1 MITIQNYIVNLFTPE
16 LLEAIG
22 WTIIH
27 SLWQG
32 ALVAVLLTIVLNTL
46 KHNASTN
53 RYVVSVTALFAMLQI
68 SLFTF
73 FTVYEPH
80 ADFSHLTAPSAII
93 GNEIPNF
100 AANSGNLGS
109 ENLSIRETS
118 ISEDIA
124 ASIQFVKQGIANNL
138 NYVVILWFI
147 GVSLFTIRFLG
158 GLLYVNRLKTK
169 MVGLAPEK
177 WQIMANE
184 ISHKLR
190 LRKSVRVLLSDLVS
204 VPTAIGIF
212 RPVIL
217 MPISLQTG
225 LSMQEVESILAHELA
240 HIRRNDYLINIF
252 QSVAEILFF
261 YHPAMWWISGI
272 IRDER
277 ENCCDDMA
285 VSILGDSLVYSRTLA
300 RMNELNVQ
308 QTYTQTALAFNGK
321 KGSLLGRIKRLFGH
335 KNENNVLAERFAAV
349 TIILAAML
357 VSLTANASLVANKA
371 VQLVREVQASMPV
384 STHSENITTS
394 EYDEEF
400 HNSMKPLLADGL
412 AFEDTTK
419 KKPKMFITIDEN
431 GKADTVILDNKNS
444 KFQFYSFGDG
454 DAFAPMPPMP
464 PEMPMPPM
472 PPMPPMNSEDFNF
485 DYENYANDGNTSVQV
500 INGKNGKTVI
510 INGKEIDIADITKN
524 AKTVN
529 VDNEN
534 GKVRIIV
541 DGKVAKTIDVDK
553 IRESVMTNFNKHYY
567 HNSSYN
573 SKSFDSLKNTKEYKK
588 KREKY
593 EKALKD
599 YQELMKEYEN
609 KLPKDKS
616 GNFKNTEEWRAY
628 ADAQRDYQEAIREQQ
643 EDYEQ
648 AIREQQ
654 QEAREQQQEVREQQ
668 REAIREKRMAERDRA
683 MAERDRARAER
694 DQVRAEQDQVRA
706 EREQKENDEKLAKI
720 KVELVKDG
728 FKTKK
733 FSIKVN
739 AKGVEIN
746 DTKLSPELE
755 QKYRKLFGWSEN
767 QEGTMTMEHNE
778 D

>member
-1 MITIQNYIVNLFTPE
+1 MITIQNYIANLFTPE

-100 AANSGNLGS
+100 ATNSGDLGS
-109 ENLSIRETS
+109 ENLTIRETS

-124 ASIQFVKQGIANNL
+124 ASIQFIKQGIANNL
-138 NYVVILWFI
+138 NYVVSIWII
-147 GVSLFTIRFLG
+147 GVALFTIRFLG

-371 VQLVREVQASMPV
+371 VQLVREVQASMPI

-400 HNSMKPLLADGL
+400 HNSMKPLLVDGL

-419 KKPKMFITIDEN
+419 KKPKMFITIDED
-431 GKADTVILDNKNS
+431 GKADTVILNGKNS

-454 DAFAPMPPMP
+454 NAFAPIPPMP
-464 PEMPMPPM
+464 PEMPMPPI
-472 PPMPPMNSEDFNF
+472 PPMPPDFEYNIDIED
-485 DYENYANDGNTSVQV
+485 DIEDVDASVQV
-500 INGKNGKTVI
+500 MNGKNGKTI
-510 INGKEIDIADITKN
+510 IVNGQEIDIDGVTKN

-553 IRESVMTNFNKHYY
+553 IRKDVSIHRIQSGYFSPFHQ
-567 HNSSYN
+567 N

-588 KREKY
+588 KFEKY

-628 ADAQRDYQEAIREQQ
+628 AEAQRDYQEAVREQQ

-654 QEAREQQQEVREQQ
+654 QEVREQQQEMREHQREIAREQQ
-668 REAIREKRMAERDRA
+668 MAARDK
-683 MAERDRARAER
+683 ARAER
-694 DQVRAEQDQVRA
+694 DQQRA

-720 KVELVKDG
+720 KVELAKDG
-728 FKTKK
+728 FKTNK

-746 DTKLSPELE
+746 DTKLSSELE
-755 QKYRKLFGWSEN
+755 KKYRKLFGWGEN
-767 QEGTMTMEHNE
+767 QEGTMTMEHDE
-778 D
+778 

>member
-1 MITIQNYIVNLFTPE
+1 MITIQNYIANLFTPE

-100 AANSGNLGS
+100 ATNSGNLGG
-109 ENLSIRETS
+109 ENLTIRETS

-124 ASIQFVKQGIANNL
+124 ASIQFIKQVIANNL
-138 NYVVILWFI
+138 NYVVSIWII
-147 GVSLFTIRFLG
+147 GVALFTIRFLG

-371 VQLVREVQASMPV
+371 VQLVREVQQSMPI
-384 STHSENITTS
+384 STDSENTTTS
-394 EYDEEF
+394 DYNDALQ
-400 HNSMKPLLADGL
+400 NTKKILATNQF
-412 AFEDTTK
+412 ASRDTTK

-431 GKADTVILDNKNS
+431 GKADTLILDGKNS
-444 KFQFYSFGDG
+444 NFQFYSFGDG
-454 DAFAPMPPMP
+454 DTFAPIPPMP
-464 PEMPMPPM
+464 PEMPMPPL
-472 PPMPPMNSEDFNF
+472 PPMPPMNLEDFNF
-485 DYENYANDGNTSVQV
+485 DYENDGNTSVQV
-500 INGKNGKTVI
+500 INGKDGKTIVVD
-510 INGKEIDIADITKN
+510 GQEIDIDGITKN

-529 VDNEN
+529 VDTEN
-534 GKVRIIV
+534 GKIRIII

-553 IRESVMTNFNKHYY
+553 IRKDVRIHRIQSGNFAPFHQ
-567 HNSSYN
+567 N

-616 GNFKNTEEWRAY
+616 GNFKNTEEWRVY
-628 ADAQRDYQEAIREQQ
+628 AEAQRDYEEAVREQQ
-643 EDYEQ
+643 REYEQ

-654 QEAREQQQEVREQQ
+654 QEIREQQQEMHEQQREVAREAREQAREAKEQAREQQ
-668 REAIREKRMAERDRA
+668 RAD
-683 MAERDRARAER
+683 
-694 DQVRAEQDQVRA
+694 
-706 EREQKENDEKLAKI
+706 REQKQNDEKLAKI
-720 KVELVKDG
+720 KVELAKDG
-728 FKTKK
+728 FKTNK

-746 DTKLSPELE
+746 DTKLSSELE
-755 QKYRKLFGWSEN
+755 KKYRKLFGWGEN